1 MILIFSVVLF
11 VTACVP
17 PDAHAAD
24 QCCDS
29 MSTQQTHISRNIS
42 KHCLEL
48 HNTLCDKNYLRVHH
62 RHNQYIFCED
72 ELNRKLLEE
81 TVKSETERRKCQYQQ
96 ADILEK
102 LLLESI
108 ISEADSIRQSS
119 RKTLPFSSEGTYE

>member
-17 PDAHAAD
+17 PDAHAAN
-24 QCCDS
+24 QCCDRI
-29 MSTQQTHISRNIS
+29 STQQTHISRNIS

-48 HNTLCDKNYLRVHH
+48 HNTLCDKNYSRVQHH
-62 RHNQYIFCED
+62 DQYIFCED
-72 ELNRKLLEE
+72 ELNRKLQEE
-81 TVKSETERRKCQYQQ
+81 TVKNETERHKCQDQQ

-108 ISEADSIRQSS
+108 ILEADSTR
-119 RKTLPFSSEGTYE
+119 